1 MSRQDRG
8 PGAPARRGAEFLL
21 RIGKITDEGADAPS
35 LRFHFRCMAEIV
47 VWEFESFSAQA
58 RRRFSNSGQGISHAF
73 GNREHRASMISREKR
88 LSHLAQAR

>member
-35 LRFHFRCMAEIV
+35 LRC
-47 VWEFESFSAQA
+47 
-58 RRRFSNSGQGISHAF
+58 
-73 GNREHRASMISREKR
+73 
-88 LSHLAQAR
+88 